1 MELVSYHFDHKDHR
15 KTLGYQ
21 CLQIGYHIGIQ
32 FFLLAVLFYTSEKRP
47 NTNMRQIDK
56 RTCSWKR
63 RQEALKKKT
72 DMLIQM
78 LQNTCNAE
86 IDAACV
92 LFDSWFLYDSI
103 IEQVVS
109 IGYNVVC
116 RLKNGN
122 VKYHYQGKDYTLKEL
137 WKNFAKKTTAMYRRL
152 SDQRLLS
159 ECQPA

>member
-1 MELVSYHFDHKDHR
+1 M
-15 KTLGYQ
+15 
-21 CLQIGYHIGIQ
+21 
-32 FFLLAVLFYTSEKRP
+32 
-47 NTNMRQIDK
+47 
-56 RTCSWKR
+56 
-63 RQEALKKKT
+63 KKKT